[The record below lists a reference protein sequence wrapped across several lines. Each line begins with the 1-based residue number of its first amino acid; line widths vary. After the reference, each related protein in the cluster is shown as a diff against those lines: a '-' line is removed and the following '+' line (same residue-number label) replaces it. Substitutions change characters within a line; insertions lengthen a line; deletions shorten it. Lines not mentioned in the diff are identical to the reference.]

1 MMQRAILHNLNNGHL
16 GMMST
21 TTLWS
26 EVMMDLGGAS
36 YTEFK
41 AALTE
46 LERKE
51 QIVIVKGEDRV
62 KAKITD
68 AGKARLLES

>member
-1 MMQRAILHNLNNGHL
+1 MQRAILQNLNNGHL

-26 EVMMDLGGAS
+26 EVLLDLGSEAN
-36 YTEFK
+36 YTAFR
-41 AALTE
+41 AAMTE
-46 LERKE
+46 LEQKG
-51 QIVIVKGEDRV
+51 QIVVIVGEDRT

-68 AGKARLLES
+68 AGKARLLV